1 MAETV
6 WASMTMKRGMEEGA
20 LKLIN
25 AVRRQ
30 TEREQPDALVYLVH
44 RILGADGKP
53 TRDVRFYERY
63 RTKAAVTAH
72 LDSTSWKALVANW
85 DAHFEGHV
93 PDKTHAV
100 FDPLVRIG
108 GFAREGAIP
117 IKSAD

>member
-6 WASMTMKRGMEEGA
+6 WASMTMKSGMEEGA

-30 TEREQPDALVYLVH
+30 TEREQPGALVYIVH
-44 RILGADGKP
+44 RVLDADGAP
-53 TRDVRFYERY
+53 TREVRFYERY
-63 RTKAAVTAH
+63 RSKAAVQAH
-72 LDSTSWKALVANW
+72 LSSTSWHALLANW
-85 DAHFEGHV
+85 STYFEG
-93 PDKTHAV
+93 PSPEIHAV
-100 FDPLVRIG
+100 YDPLLRIG